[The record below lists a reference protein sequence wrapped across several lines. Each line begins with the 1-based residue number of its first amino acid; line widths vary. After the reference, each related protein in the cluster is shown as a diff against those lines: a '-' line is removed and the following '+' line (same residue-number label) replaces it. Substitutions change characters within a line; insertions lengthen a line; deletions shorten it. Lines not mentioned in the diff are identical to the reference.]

1 MKTLAL
7 RIYLTVVTVLLV
19 FALVS
24 GWLAQHNFEHER
36 NQVQSM
42 AAWQERA
49 AAWGELLENSLPS
62 ATAPEDEQARVF
74 LDWAE
79 RLRLPMALDNQQGK
93 RIAISPMLEKRLER
107 WPDLNKHMQ
116 QTRLSDGRGLW
127 IMRPGAMRLM
137 QGMGPGGPSG
147 PRGTFGL
154 NGPGPGGPPGERME
168 GHAGGPDDGP
178 PPPPDEPKGA
188 PRAEG
193 PPSGTA
199 MSPPLATGRGDTP
212 GHPRDLPMMPPRP
225 EWQPWLAPLS
235 WMLPSS
241 QAHGIPA
248 LILSLILLF
257 VAVAVGAWPVANR
270 LTRRLQALRNG
281 VEAFGSGQL
290 QHRVAIEGKDEVAA
304 LAGSFNEAAQR
315 IEDLVNSNRNLLAN
329 ASHELRSPLARLK
342 MAVSIMGDMPPERAA
357 QLKDEIHQDIRELD
371 ALVEEVLL
379 ASRLDAKPDIDRSP
393 VDLLGL
399 ATEEANRV
407 GAQLQSDPSLSTH
420 AYQADERL
428 LRRAVRNLL
437 ENARRYGG
445 QDIDLV
451 LARQPKQIEIRVCD
465 RGPGVPEDQRD
476 RIFEP
481 FYRLPGHAEHAGGV
495 GLGLSLV
502 RQIVQRH
509 GGQVRCEA
517 REGGG
522 GCFIITLPAE

>member
-7 RIYLTVVTVLLV
+7 RIYLTVVMVLLV

-24 GWLAQHNFEHER
+24 GWLAQHNMEHER
-36 NQVQSM
+36 TQVQSM
-42 AAWQERA
+42 AVWQERA
-49 AAWGELLENSLPS
+49 AAWGELLENSLP
-62 ATAPEDEQARVF
+62 AVTEPETEQARVF
-74 LDWAE
+74 LDWAD
-79 RLRLPMALDNQQGK
+79 RLRLPMALDTPKGR
-93 RIAISPMLEKRLER
+93 RIATSPILEDRLAR
-107 WPDLNKHMQ
+107 WPESRERLQ
-116 QTRLSDGRGLW
+116 QARLSDGRVLW
-127 IMRPGAMRLM
+127 IMRPGLGGRVRGGGGFNGPPYALRP
-137 QGMGPGGPSG
+137 GASDEPGGRPGGPGGESG
-147 PRGTFGL
+147 PAGSPMSERPFAPM
-154 NGPGPGGPPGERME
+154 GPHEPPM
-168 GHAGGPDDGP
+168 P
-178 PPPPDEPKGA
+178 
-188 PRAEG
+188 
-193 PPSGTA
+193 
-199 MSPPLATGRGDTP
+199 
-212 GHPRDLPMMPPRP
+212 PPRP
-225 EWQPWLAPLS
+225 QVQPWFAPFA
-235 WMLPSS
+235 WMLPNS
-241 QAHGIPA
+241 QAHGVPA
-248 LILSLILLF
+248 LILSLFLLF

-290 QHRVAIEGKDEVAA
+290 AHRVAVEGKDEVAA

-315 IEDLVNSNRNLLAN
+315 IEDLITSNRNLLAN

-357 QLKDEIHQDIRELD
+357 QLKEEIHQDIRELD

-379 ASRLDAKPDIDRSP
+379 ASRLDARPQIERGP

-399 ATEEANRV
+399 VTEEALRV
-407 GAQLQSDPSLSTH
+407 DAEVLADDSAQKQEP
-420 AYQADERL
+420 YQGDDRL

-445 QDIDLV
+445 AQIQLE
-451 LARQPKQIEIRVCD
+451 LAYGAKDIEIRVCD
-465 RGPGVPEDQRD
+465 RGPGVPDEQRD

-502 RQIVQRH
+502 RQIAQRH

-522 GCFIITLPAE
+522 SRFIITLPAAGGR

>member
-7 RIYLTVVTVLLV
+7 RIYLTVVMVLLV

-24 GWLAQHNFEHER
+24 GWLAQHNMEHER
-36 NQVQSM
+36 SQVQSV

-62 ATAPEDEQARVF
+62 AQASVDEQSRAF
-74 LDWAE
+74 LDWAD
-79 RLRLPMALDNQQGK
+79 RLRIPMALDDAQGH
-93 RIAISPMLEKRLER
+93 RIATSDLLEERLER
-107 WPDLNKHMQ
+107 WPELRNFMQ
-116 QTRLSDGRGLW
+116 QARLSDGRVLW
-127 IMRPGAMRLM
+127 VLRPGMMRGRMPPPFGGGPL
-137 QGMGPGGPSG
+137 GRGAPDGPG
-147 PRGTFGL
+147 RG
-154 NGPGPGGPPGERME
+154 
-168 GHAGGPDDGP
+168 GP
-178 PPPPDEPKGA
+178 PPPGQ
-188 PRAEG
+188 
-193 PPSGTA
+193 TA
-199 MSPPLATGRGDTP
+199 GG
-212 GHPRDLPMMPPRP
+212 DLPMMMPPP
-225 EWQPWLAPLS
+225 HPHIEPWLTPLG
-235 WMLPSS
+235 WMLPTS

-248 LILSLILLF
+248 LILSLVLLF

-270 LTRRLQALRNG
+270 ITRRLQALRTG

-290 QHRVAIEGKDEVAA
+290 QHRVAVEGKDEVAA
-304 LAGSFNEAAQR
+304 LANSFNEAAQR
-315 IEDLVNSNRNLLAN
+315 IEDLVTSNRSLLAN

-357 QLKDEIHQDIRELD
+357 QIKDEIHQDIRELD

-379 ASRLDAKPDIDRSP
+379 ASRLDAKADLERSP

-399 ATEEANRV
+399 VTEEAHRV
-407 GAQLQSDPSLSTH
+407 GAEVH
-420 AYQADERL
+420 ADQAANGAPYQADDRL

-445 QDIDLV
+445 ASVDLDLV
-451 LARQPKQIEIRVCD
+451 HGPKWVEIRVSD
-465 RGPGVPEDQRD
+465 RGPGVPEEQRE

-502 RQIVQRH
+502 RQIALRH

-522 GCFIITLPAE
+522 SRFIISLPL

>member
-24 GWLAQHNFEHER
+24 GWLAQHNMEHER
-36 NQVQSM
+36 SQVQSM

-49 AAWGELLENSLPS
+49 AAWGELLENSLPPVL
-62 ATAPEDEQARVF
+62 APEEEQARVF
-74 LDWAE
+74 LDWAD
-79 RLRLPMALDNQQGK
+79 RLRLPMALDNPRGR
-93 RIAISPMLEKRLER
+93 RIATSIMLEERLAR
-107 WPDLNKHMQ
+107 WPESRERMQ
-116 QTRLSDGRGLW
+116 QTRLSDGRVLW
-127 IMRPGAMRLM
+127 VMRPSPLRMRM
-137 QGMGPGGPSG
+137 
-147 PRGTFGL
+147 
-154 NGPGPGGPPGERME
+154 GPGPGPGPGFGE
-168 GHAGGPDDGP
+168 P
-178 PPPPDEPKGA
+178 PPRRPELDGAAGSLVPMGPNEPA
-188 PRAEG
+188 
-193 PPSGTA
+193 
-199 MSPPLATGRGDTP
+199 
-212 GHPRDLPMMPPRP
+212 LPPPRP
-225 EWQPWLAPLS
+225 QMRPWLEPLA

-241 QAHGIPA
+241 QAHGVPA

-270 LTRRLQALRNG
+270 LTRRLQALRKG
-281 VEAFGSGQL
+281 VEVFGSGQL
-290 QHRVAIEGKDEVAA
+290 QHRVAVEGKDEVAA

-315 IEDLVNSNRNLLAN
+315 IEDLVTSNRSLLAN

-342 MAVSIMGDMPPERAA
+342 MAVAIMGDMPPERAA
-357 QLKDEIHQDIRELD
+357 QLKDEINQDIRELD

-379 ASRLDAKPDIDRSP
+379 ASRLDARADVEKTP

-399 ATEEANRV
+399 VTEEAGRV
-407 GAQLQSDPSLSTH
+407 GAEVQAEQGGLTVEPYL
-420 AYQADERL
+420 ADERL

-445 QDIDLV
+445 PDITLE
-451 LARQPKQIEIRVCD
+451 LATSASQISICVCD
-465 RGPGVPEDQRD
+465 RGPGVPEDQRE

-502 RQIVQRH
+502 RQIALRH

-522 GCFIITLPAE
+522 SRFTIVLPRPKSGAQA